1 MARSARIKV
10 YLQLRMFIEL
20 LNNRKGA
27 SAPFFILILCAVQLN
42 AQSLKDQLKK
52 EDLILCA
59 HRGGMYADYAE
70 NSLKTLEYLGK
81 SFEGSSVMAEVDV
94 RKSKDG
100 TLFLLHD
107 NTLER
112 TTTGTGKIEEST
124 DDYLRSLKLRNGKG
138 DVLDETIPTLAELLD
153 FVAKRKI
160 FLMLDVKI
168 DDWKAIMDLVKSKKA
183 VQKCLVLTFKA
194 GNSKKAHELSPDMLV
209 SCLVKDQND
218 LNEIS
223 KIVPKKVMMAYV
235 NKSTPA
241 DVIQELK
248 NKKIFLVSDASEVER
263 NNGVAYDAEF
273 YKSIGVNVLV
283 TDLPREVKALLR

>member
-1 MARSARIKV
+1 MKILDVIK
-10 YLQLRMFIEL
+10 
-20 LNNRKGA
+20 RKAPIFGA
-27 SAPFFILILCAVQLN
+27 FFIAFQLN
-42 AQSLKDQLKK
+42 AQSLKDQLTKGK
-52 EDLILCA
+52 VILCA

-81 SFEGSSVMAEVDV
+81 GFEGASVMAEVDV

-124 DDYLRSLKLRNGKG
+124 DEYLKGLKLRNGKG
-138 DVLDETIPTLAELLD
+138 DVLNETIPTLAELLD

-168 DDWKAIMDLVKSKKA
+168 DDWKQIMDLVKSKKA
-183 VQKCLVLTFKA
+183 VQKCLVLTFKPE
-194 GNSKKAHELSPDMLV
+194 NSKKAHEASPNMLV
-209 SCLVKDQND
+209 SCLVKDRND
-218 LNEIS
+218 WNEIS
-223 KIVPKKVMMAYV
+223 KIVPAKVMMAYV

-241 DVIQELK
+241 DVIEEMK
-248 NKKIFLVSDASEVER
+248 SKKIFLVGDASEVER
-263 NNGVAYDAEF
+263 NKGITYDAAF

-283 TDLPREVKALLR
+283 TDLPMEVKVLLK